1 MNLSTFL
8 FLHSTHLTPTTSVG
22 NLSSPLSPSSLVDQQ
37 LQWPSRKEYRL
48 FWPRIRQVLNLR
60 YSNGLWNLPTCI
72 TLVIYEQVFWNACLL
87 RNSNKPS
94 LVSVSTSYY
103 EQGDRTHPDILVS
116 ENKPV
121 GSVQPS
127 KEDNLLGDDVATSP
141 TTNGANGAAAA
152 LQNNQDLLAE
162 IFGSS
167 APTTSAPAAANP
179 PPSQKSTVDDI
190 LGLFGSTAP
199 AAAAT
204 PPPQAAAAA
213 SPVTQP
219 AASSAFSLPQTQ
231 TPPPQPAHPKL
242 TAYPAYDKNELRIS
256 LTPQTNPQRPGVV
269 NILAR
274 FHVTGNTPA
283 TGLTFQAAVPKV
295 CHLRVIRV
303 GCIT

>member
-1 MNLSTFL
+1 M
-8 FLHSTHLTPTTSVG
+8 
-22 NLSSPLSPSSLVDQQ
+22 
-37 LQWPSRKEYRL
+37 
-48 FWPRIRQVLNLR
+48 
-60 YSNGLWNLPTCI
+60 
-72 TLVIYEQVFWNACLL
+72 
-87 RNSNKPS
+87 
-94 LVSVSTSYY
+94 
-103 EQGDRTHPDILVS
+103 S

-213 SPVTQP
+213 ASPVTQP
-219 AASSAFSLPQTQ
+219 VASSAFSLPQTQ

-295 CHLRVIRV
+295 CHLRVVRV